1 MVAEMISPDDTR
13 LQKAVVSMIRRRAG
27 SSADA
32 TAVAAAAGRA
42 YEDLV
47 AALVPLIS
55 QAGLDALVGRAL
67 YLAAPGYPFDHTGE
81 KEAAE
86 AFGQISLW
94 LEGQDPTAA
103 TDAAA
108 AIFTKFAALL
118 AALIGQPLTTRYLRK
133 AWPDGFTETSEGTQ
147 A

>member
-1 MVAEMISPDDTR
+1 MNSPDDKL
-13 LQKAVVSMIRRRAG
+13 LQKAVVTMIRLRAG

-32 TAVAAAAGRA
+32 TAVAEASGRA
-42 YEDLV
+42 YEDLAV
-47 AALVPLIS
+47 ALVPLIG
-55 QAGLDALVGRAL
+55 QAGVDALVARAL
-67 YLAAPGYPFDHTGE
+67 DLAAPEYPLNHSGE
-81 KEAAE
+81 EEAAE

-108 AIFTKFAALL
+108 AIFTRFAALL

-133 AWPDGFTETSEGTQ
+133 AWPDFADTSEGTQ